1 MSFYPELDR
10 LSLAELVDRW
20 NDELPQAYEDANL
33 YYDELANLSV
43 GKGKA
48 GRDYLGDY
56 LASAMSHE
64 LGSARLGAALCFVPS
79 PEDALPLGE
88 LLQYLHSSDAH
99 VVSRTVWGLTQQ
111 REKDAI
117 EEVLLLKSHPFPQV
131 RGSVLEFLSKLYPEL
146 AKPFLLEALHD
157 SSHIVR
163 ASAID
168 ELDYLEAVESVADI
182 KWLLT
187 DSHPF
192 VRQAAQTA
200 VENLER

>member
-20 NDELPQAYEDANL
+20 NGKLPQAYEDANL
-33 YYDELANLSV
+33 YYDELANLIV

-48 GRDYLGDY
+48 GRDYLVT
-56 LASAMSHE
+56 AMSCE
-64 LGSARLGAALCFVPS
+64 VDAARLGAVLCFVPS
-79 PEDALPLGE
+79 HEDALPLGK

-111 REKDAI
+111 RGKDAV

-168 ELDYLEAVESVADI
+168 GLDYLEAVESVADI
-182 KWLLT
+182 KQLLT